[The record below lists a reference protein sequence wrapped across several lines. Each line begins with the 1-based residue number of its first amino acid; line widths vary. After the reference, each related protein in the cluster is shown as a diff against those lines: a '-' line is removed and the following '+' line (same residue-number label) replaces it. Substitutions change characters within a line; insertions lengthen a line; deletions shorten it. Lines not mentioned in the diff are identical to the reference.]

1 MKLTRPANEN
11 YAATIV
17 TVRNIINLPKC
28 DNVVGVPV
36 HGYQAIVSK
45 DTQVGQLYVLF
56 TAETQL
62 SPEYAS
68 RNNLHRHEN
77 LNADPKQTGYLED
90 NRRIK
95 AMRFRGNTSNAL
107 LMPLSSL
114 AFTGAYLTD
123 LREGDTFDELNGV
136 RICNKYV
143 IAHRSGLSN
152 NQQQSKKVQRVD
164 DTHFPKHFD
173 TANYFRNFEQINPD
187 DEVVVSQKL
196 HGTSVRIGHI
206 IVKRKLTWKDR
217 VAKFFGATV
226 VEQQYDYVY
235 GSRNVVKD
243 PGNPFAKPGFYAEDI
258 YSNVGS
264 RLKGAIPKGYVIYG
278 EIVGWV
284 GTTPIQPG
292 FTYGLPVGESK
303 LYVYRVVQVNPSGRA
318 VDLTWDQVVGF
329 CQEIS
334 VDTVPEVWRGEHGE
348 FSGMLD
354 LFVDVQLSKRFK
366 TALPTNG
373 TVDEGVC
380 VRREGSLTPLVL
392 KAKSPKFFEL
402 ESKQL
407 DTGVADMEAQA

>member
-1 MKLTRPANEN
+1 MKLNPPVNEN

-17 TVRNIINLPKC
+17 TVRGTTTLPQC
-28 DNVVGVPV
+28 DNVVGVAV

-45 DTQVGQLYVLF
+45 DTQVGQLYILF

-62 SPEYAS
+62 STEYAHH
-68 RNNLHRHEN
+68 NNLHRHEN

-114 AFTGAYLTD
+114 EFTGVRLDYLK
-123 LREGDTFDELNGV
+123 EGDTFDEFDGV
-136 RICNKYV
+136 PICRKYTIPTRGAV
-143 IAHRSGLSN
+143 SN
-152 NQQQSKKVQRVD
+152 NQQQSKKIQRVD
-164 DTHFPKHFD
+164 DRFFPKHFD
-173 TANYFRNFEQINPD
+173 TANYFRNSDNIHPD
-187 DEVVVSQKL
+187 DDVVITQKL
-196 HGTSVRIGHI
+196 HGTSVRIGHTL
-206 IVKRKLTWKDR
+206 VKRKLGWKDR
-217 VAKFFGATV
+217 LAKFFGATV
-226 VEQQYDYVY
+226 MEHEYDYVY

-243 PGNPFAKPGFYAEDI
+243 PDNPFAVTGFYAEDI
-258 YSNVGS
+258 YSQVGK
-264 RLKGAIPKGYVIYG
+264 RLKGAIPKGYLIYG
-278 EIVGWV
+278 EIIGWV

-329 CQEIS
+329 CQEIGVDS
-334 VDTVPEVWRGEHGE
+334 VPALWRGVHED
-348 FSGMLD
+348 FMVDLPTFLD
-354 LFVDVQLSKRFK
+354 VRYADTRFN
-366 TALPTNG
+366 ALPTDG

-380 VRREGSLTPLVL
+380 VRREGFPTPLVL

-407 DTGVADMEAQA
+407 DSGVPDMESQA

>member
-1 MKLTRPANEN
+1 MKLNPPANEN

-17 TVRNIINLPKC
+17 TVRGTTTLPQC
-28 DNVVGVPV
+28 DNVVGVAV

-45 DTQVGQLYVLF
+45 DTQVGQLYILF

-62 SPEYAS
+62 STDYAHH
-68 RNNLHRHEN
+68 NNLHRHEN

-114 AFTGAYLTD
+114 EFTGVRLDYLK
-123 LREGDTFDELNGV
+123 EGDTFDEFDGV
-136 RICNKYV
+136 PICRKYTIPTRGGV
-143 IAHRSGLSN
+143 SN
-152 NQQQSKKVQRVD
+152 NQQQSKKIQRVD
-164 DTHFPKHFD
+164 DSHFPRHFD
-173 TANYFRNFEQINPD
+173 TANYFRNSDQFNPYD
-187 DEVVVSQKL
+187 QVTVTQKL
-196 HGTSVRIGHI
+196 HGTSVRIAHT
-206 IVKRKLTWKDR
+206 IVKRKLTWKDK
-217 VAKFFGATV
+217 VAKYFGATV
-226 VEQQYDYVY
+226 QETEYAYVY

-243 PGNPFAKPGFYAEDI
+243 PGNPFAQPGFYAEDI
-258 YSNVGS
+258 YSQVGG
-264 RLKGAIPKGYVIYG
+264 RLKGSIPKGYVIYG
-278 EIVGWV
+278 EIIGWV

-303 LYVYRVVQVNPSGRA
+303 LYVYRVAQVNPSGRA

-329 CQEIS
+329 CQEIG
-334 VDTVPEVWRGEHGE
+334 VDTVPEVHRGEHGE

-354 LFVDVQLSKRFK
+354 LFIDVRLKNRFSN
-366 TALPTNG
+366 ALPTDG

-380 VRREGSLTPLVL
+380 VRREGLPTPLVL

-407 DTGVADMEAQA
+407 DSGVPDMESQA